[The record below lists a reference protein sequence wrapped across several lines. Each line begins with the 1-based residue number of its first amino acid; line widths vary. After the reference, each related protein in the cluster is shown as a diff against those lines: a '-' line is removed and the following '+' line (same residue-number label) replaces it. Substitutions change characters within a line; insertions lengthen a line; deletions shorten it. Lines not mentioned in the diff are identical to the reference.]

1 MVASPRPDPRHLPAP
16 GVFANRPFLG
26 RMPLGFFA
34 FSSFGKPVT
43 LSPFT
48 LAARQPSEIPVFD
61 AKLPFPEA
69 VTLSPP
75 ILFFVNRR
83 LIAPQSQILN
93 VTALNISL
101 SVK

>member
-1 MVASPRPDPRHLPAP
+1 
-16 GVFANRPFLG
+16 
-26 RMPLGFFA
+26 MPLGFFA
-34 FSSFGKPVT
+34 IFSSGEPVT
-43 LSPFT
+43 LSHVT

-61 AKLPFPEA
+61 AKTPFPEA

-75 ILFFVNRR
+75 RLLFVNRR